1 MHQVLLACLPGRGG
15 GSQPKGDHTLCPP
28 DPRSRPQ
35 LHIAHPGSTP
45 KAAAPESPQTPA
57 WPSAE
62 MGLQGGVQVGWSP
75 EGGRPGAHRRGP
87 SEERGPGTTL
97 QPRPQASSPQAM
109 TGQRCLRGLPLELL
123 QPHPWGPHSALPTPH
138 PTPRSRQGASW
149 EHTLTRS
156 SLC

>member
-1 MHQVLLACLPGRGG
+1 M
-15 GSQPKGDHTLCPP
+15 
-28 DPRSRPQ
+28 
-35 LHIAHPGSTP
+35 
-45 KAAAPESPQTPA
+45 
-57 WPSAE
+57 
-62 MGLQGGVQVGWSP
+62 GWSP

-87 SEERGPGTTL
+87 SEEQGPGTTL

-149 EHTLTRS
+149 EHTLTRV
-156 SLC
+156 